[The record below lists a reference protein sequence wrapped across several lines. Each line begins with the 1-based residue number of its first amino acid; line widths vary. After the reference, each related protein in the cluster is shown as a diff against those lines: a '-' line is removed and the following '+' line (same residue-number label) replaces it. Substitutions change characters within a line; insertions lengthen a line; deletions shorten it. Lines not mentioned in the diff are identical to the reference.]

1 MHRFFLPPDCI
12 TKDHIRFPAAI
23 SHQIAHVLRLKAESS
38 VIVLDN
44 LGTEYMVIL
53 EAINAKECKGRI
65 VQNKQVESEPLI
77 KLSLLIS
84 LTQREKFEFILQK
97 CTEIGVNSITPYISN
112 RSLVNSIAVWSKK
125 KERWDRILKEA
136 AEQSG
141 RGHIPLLSEPVE
153 FSEAV
158 NFQSTVKLIA
168 WEGEKRLDLKQVLKS
183 SNVKQVSLMIGPEG
197 GFEETEIQL
206 GLDAGWIP
214 FSLGKRILRMETA
227 AIVASALVL
236 YELGELN
243 LP

>member
-12 TKDHIRFPAAI
+12 TEDHIRFPAAE
-23 SHQIAHVLRLKAESS
+23 SHQIAHVLRLKAGSS

-53 EAINAKECKGRI
+53 EEINAKECKGRI
-65 VQNKQVESEPLI
+65 VQKKQAESEPLI
-77 KLSLLIS
+77 KLCLLIS

-97 CTEIGVNSITPYISN
+97 CTEVGVNSITPFISN
-112 RSLVNSIAVWSKK
+112 RSLVNSVADWSKK

-141 RGHIPLLSEPVE
+141 SGHIPLLSEPVE
-153 FSEAV
+153 FREAV
-158 NFQSTVKLIA
+158 THQSTVNLIA
-168 WEGEKRLDLKQVLKS
+168 WEGEKRMGLKQVLKGS
-183 SNVKQVSLMIGPEG
+183 SAKQVSLMIGPEG
-197 GFEETEIQL
+197 GFEEAEVQL
-206 GLDAGWIP
+206 GKEAGWIP

-227 AIVASALVL
+227 AIVASALIL
-236 YELGELN
+236 YEMGELN